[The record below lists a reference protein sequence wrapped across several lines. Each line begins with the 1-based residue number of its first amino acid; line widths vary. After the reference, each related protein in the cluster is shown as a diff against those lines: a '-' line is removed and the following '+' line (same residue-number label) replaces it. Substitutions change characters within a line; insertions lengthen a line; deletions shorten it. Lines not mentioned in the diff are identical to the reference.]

1 MRKFLCGIAA
11 LAASAVGAT
20 SAVAEDLEI
29 LDPQIA
35 QAFAQ
40 VLGEA
45 VDKIEKP
52 PVKIEC
58 DIEKSCGV
66 HREQIGL
73 ILVPQKDLKQE
84 EIPEAV
90 NSDPGAPMG
99 CLFMSEGFTLVVD
112 GKPLDKSKLKSLEI
126 TGQDGSQQ
134 KVNCLMLTARHT
146 DDDAWHLYGYG
157 TDEKPVLDAQIAEGF
172 GPGTMP
178 LAIEVKDMENNEG
191 TCVVTIYDMYQT
203 SFKIALAE
211 GDAAP
216 AADAEKTE
224 TKTDAKTEEPAAK

>member
-11 LAASAVGAT
+11 LAASAACVN
-20 SAVAEDLEI
+20 SVMAEDLEV

-52 PVKIEC
+52 QVKVEC

-73 ILVPQKDLKQE
+73 ILVPQKDLKQD

-99 CLFMSEGFTLVVD
+99 ALFMSEAFTPIID

-134 KVNCLMLTARHT
+134 KVNCLLLTARHT

-157 TDEKPVLDAQIAEGF
+157 SEEKPVLDAQIAEGF

-178 LAIEVKDMENNEG
+178 LAIEVKDLEDKEG

-211 GDAAP
+211 GDS
-216 AADAEKTE
+216 AEAKPE
-224 TKTDAKTEEPAAK
+224 TKTEAKTEEAAAK